1 MTFASD
7 LWIMHLFSEALVI
20 FLSIKHKDFRVTNF
34 GVPFPDLCG
43 DIVSKLYYFYWHLM
57 VDGLNGLICIQV
69 SCAVLWVSKI
79 AF

>member
-1 MTFASD
+1 MSLASD

-20 FLSIKHKDFRVTNF
+20 FLSIKHKDFGVTNF

-43 DIVSKLYYFYWHLM
+43 DSFLNSATLFEIFM
-57 VDGLNGLICIQV
+57 VDGLHGLICIQV
-69 SCAVLWVSKI
+69 SCAVFWVTKI